1 MKDKLDILKMVA
13 SNEISPDEALSLLD
27 ALDHTEGI
35 DIDDGGDIVEAL
47 EEPVDSGNDAPLS
60 YKNFDI
66 GLISCRLNVEKS
78 NVDDVTVEILDAQT
92 RAFIPKPEWLYFS
105 EEGDTI
111 YVKERRMDRFN
122 DVIDFIKN
130 SAQIM
135 KSQVFIN
142 IKLPLDMLI
151 ENAKIGSI
159 SGNLSLIGIDAHDI
173 ALKTVSGQIN
183 VMQVKVNRMMAKT
196 TAGSI
201 TVDDVKVGSGQ
212 YTSTSG
218 KLKVYGSHQKIKLKN
233 VSGGIRVEDTNDVA
247 NVYGQSVSGKLE
259 VYVKSPEK
267 YNLSLETMS
276 GKIDTSG
283 FAVVE
288 KLGSGKKIVKVDN
301 RSRGHYIELNVV
313 SGTILLDAVE
323 GH

>member
-13 SNEISPDEALSLLD
+13 SNEISPDEALSLID
-27 ALDHTEGI
+27 ALDHTERI
-35 DIDDGGDIVEAL
+35 DHGDGGEL
-47 EEPVDSGNDAPLS
+47 EEEIQEQIENRKGEPLS
-60 YKNFDI
+60 SKKFDI
-66 GLISCRLNVEKS
+66 GLISCRLNIEKS

-92 RAFIPKPEWLYFS
+92 RSFIPKPDWLYFS

-111 YVKERRMDRFN
+111 YVKERRTDRFN

-142 IKLPLDMLI
+142 MKLPLDMMI
-151 ENAKIGSI
+151 ECAKIGSI
-159 SGNLSLIGIDAHDI
+159 SGNLSLIGINALDVS
-173 ALKTVSGQIN
+173 LKTVSGQIN
-183 VMQVKVNRMMAKT
+183 VMQVKVNRMSAKT

-201 TVDDVKVGSGQ
+201 TIEDVKIGSGQ
-212 YTSTSG
+212 YASTSG

-233 VSGGIRVEDTNDVA
+233 VSGGIRVEDTNDV
-247 NVYGQSVSGKLE
+247 VKVFGQSVSGKLE

-267 YNLSLETMS
+267 YNLSLEAMS

-283 FAVVE
+283 FAAVE
-288 KLGSGKKIVKVDN
+288 KLGSGKKRVKVDS
-301 RSRGHYIELNVV
+301 RSTGHYIELNVV
-313 SGTILLDAVE
+313 SGTILVDAVE